1 MPNPGSY
8 TFFGNLVVN
17 WSYDAPKGQL
27 TVSAT
32 LNGRDIGSKVL
43 SSGTTTGQIS
53 GSEGGQSAVVGLT
66 ANFSTMALDMAAQET
81 NPTRTGTHSSDF

>member
-17 WSYDAPKGQL
+17 WSYDTGKQQL

-32 LNGRDIGSKVL
+32 LNGKSIGSTVL
-43 SSGTTTGQIS
+43 SPGNNTGQLS
-53 GSEGGQSAVVGLT
+53 GSESGQAGGVNLT
-66 ANFSTMALDMAAQET
+66 ASFQNLTLLMEASET
-81 NPTRTGTHSSDF
+81 NPTRSQTHSGDF

>member
-17 WSYDAPKGQL
+17 WNYDEGKQQL

-32 LNGRDIGSKVL
+32 LNGKSIGSAVL
-43 SSGTTTGQIS
+43 SPGNLNGQLA
-53 GSEGGQSAVVGLT
+53 GSEGGQSATVGLT
-66 ANFSTMALDMAAQET
+66 ANLSARTLAMNAGET
-81 NPTRTGTHSSDF
+81 NPTRTGTHTADF